1 MRIGID
7 ISTILNHGSDI
18 GAGRYI
24 FNLLKNLFAIDKD
37 DTFVLTG
44 RYILDD
50 YLPLLEEIKRNYIE
64 AVSGKEDGLSGKNG
78 INTGKHVK
86 LEFKLFKTTQ
96 KKLDMWNRL
105 RLPAIETLGFAAD
118 IFHCPDFM
126 ICPTFNKKII
136 LTINDLAF
144 IRFPH
149 FNFEWFVKKYTK
161 EVKRNAAVAKKI
173 IAISGST
180 KNDIVKFFNTDPA
193 KIDVTHLAADNSF
206 KKLAPDEYDRS
217 VLEKYKIDG
226 KYILSVGTIE
236 PRKNYV
242 TLIRAF
248 NLLKGGKGAASGN
261 TAYALRSNGAKAS
274 KNKTKLKDPMAPGF
288 DYKLVIVGRTG
299 WKSEAAYA
307 EYENSPY
314 KKDIIFVGRSTDN
327 ELVHL
332 YNMAQLFVY
341 PSKFEGFGLPVV
353 EAMQCGLA
361 VCASSSSSIPEL
373 MDYKN
378 TLFNPADEED
388 IAAKILMVLRDE
400 NLRKKLGLK
409 SLENAKR
416 FSWRKTAVQTLDIYR
431 KVYDLKV
438 QR

>member
-1 MRIGID
+1 D
-7 ISTILNHGSDI
+7 
-18 GAGRYI
+18 A
-24 FNLLKNLFAIDKD
+24 
-37 DTFVLTG
+37 
-44 RYILDD
+44 
-50 YLPLLEEIKRNYIE
+50 
-64 AVSGKEDGLSGKNG
+64 
-78 INTGKHVK
+78 
-86 LEFKLFKTTQ
+86 
-96 KKLDMWNRL
+96 WNRL
-105 RLPAIETLGFAAD
+105 KLPAIELKGFKAD
-118 IFHCPDFM
+118 ILHCPDFM
-126 ICPTFNKKII
+126 IPPTLNKKIV

-149 FNFEWFVKKYTK
+149 FNFEWFVKKYSR
-161 EVKRNAAVAKKI
+161 EVKRNAKIARGI
-173 IAISGST
+173 IAISNST
-180 KNDIVKFFNTDPA
+180 KNDIVSFFKTDPQ
-193 KIDVTHLAADNSF
+193 KISVTHLAADDSF
-206 KKLAPDEYDRS
+206 KKLGPGECDRS
-217 VLEKYKIDG
+217 ILEKYKIEG

-242 TLIRAF
+242 TLIKAF
-248 NLLKGGKGAASGN
+248 NLLKGGDKPGTVSGIK
-261 TAYALRSNGAKAS
+261 SSIK
-274 KNKTKLKDPMAPGF
+274 KKPDF

-307 EYENSPY
+307 EYESSPY
-314 KKDIIFVGRSTDN
+314 KKDIIFVGRSTDD

-378 TLFNPADEED
+378 TLFNPADEKD

-400 NLRKKLGLK
+400 NLRKELGEK

-416 FSWRKTAVQTLDIYR
+416 FSWRKTAELTLGIYK
-431 KVYDLKV
+431 KVYG
-438 QR
+438 

>member
-7 ISTILNHGSDI
+7 ISTVLNHGSDI

-24 FNLLKNLFAIDKD
+24 FNLLKNLFAIDYE

-44 RYILDD
+44 RYISDD
-50 YLPLLEEIKRNYIE
+50 YLPLVEE
-64 AVSGKEDGLSGKNG
+64 LKN
-78 INTGKHVK
+78 IYAASAEQEQDRKTK

-96 KKLDMWNRL
+96 KKLDAWNRL

-118 IFHCPDFM
+118 ILHCPDFM

-144 IRFPH
+144 IRFTH
-149 FNFEWFVKKYTK
+149 FNFDWFIKKYTK
-161 EVKRNAAVAKKI
+161 EVKRNSEAAKRI
-173 IAISGST
+173 IAISQST
-180 KNDIVKFFNTDPA
+180 KNDIVKFFNTDPE
-193 KIDVTHLAADNSF
+193 KIDVTHLAADASF
-206 KKLAPDEYDRS
+206 RKLSPDQYDRS
-217 VLEKYKIDG
+217 ILEKYKIKG
-226 KYILSVGTIE
+226 SYILSVGTIE

-248 NLLKGGKGAASGN
+248 NLLKSGSDRGPSHFKG
-261 TAYALRSNGAKAS
+261 TV
-274 KNKTKLKDPMAPGF
+274 P
-288 DYKLVIVGRTG
+288 KLVIVGRTG
-299 WKSEAAYA
+299 WKSEAAYT
-307 EYENSPY
+307 EYENSIY
-314 KKDIIFVGRSTDN
+314 KKDIIFVGRSTDD

-332 YNMAQLFVY
+332 YNMAELFVY

-388 IAAKILMVLRDE
+388 IAAKIMMVLGNE
-400 NLRKKLGLK
+400 NLRSELGAK

-416 FSWRKTAVQTLDIYR
+416 FSWRKTAAQTLDIYR

-438 QR
+438 KR

>member
-7 ISTILNHGSDI
+7 ISTVLNHGSDI

-24 FNLLKNLFAIDKD
+24 FNLLKNLFAIDKE

-44 RYILDD
+44 RYITDD
-50 YLPLLEEIKRNYIE
+50 YLHLVEELKKSYT
-64 AVSGKEDGLSGKNG
+64 ASAGCTQGK
-78 INTGKHVK
+78 TAK

-118 IFHCPDFM
+118 ILHCPDFI
-126 ICPTFNKKII
+126 ICPTFNKKVI

-149 FNFEWFVKKYTK
+149 FNFEWFIKKYTK
-161 EVKRNAAVAKKI
+161 EVKRNAGVAQKI
-173 IAISGST
+173 IAISEST
-180 KNDIVKFFNTDPA
+180 KNDIVKFFNTDPV
-193 KIDVTHLAADNSF
+193 KIDVTHLAADDSF
-206 KKLAPDEYDRS
+206 RKLGHDEYDRS
-217 VLEKYKIDG
+217 VLEKYKING

-248 NLLKGGKGAASGN
+248 NLLKEGKKSVSAVK
-261 TAYALRSNGAKAS
+261 AKKPKEKMS
-274 KNKTKLKDPMAPGF
+274 DF
-288 DYKLVIVGRTG
+288 DFKLVIVGRTG
-299 WKSEAAYA
+299 WKSEAAYE

-314 KKDIIFVGRSTDN
+314 KEDIIFVGRSTDD

-373 MDYKN
+373 IDYKN

-388 IAAKILMVLRDE
+388 IAAKIMMVLGDE
-400 NLRKKLGLK
+400 NLRKELGAK

-431 KVYDLKV
+431 KVYGL
-438 QR
+438 